1 MQILMT
7 ILPPRML
14 AISTISLLVVLA
26 TAPWSLAEMNIN
38 SHSSRMPL
46 LMPDDFESLKLAAWR
61 VEEGV
66 QDPNNPLLE
75 PEMPWD
81 SGGIMA
87 HGTVLHDPI
96 DGLWKAWQVST
107 PAEETFNDLEAKH
120 EEFRRL
126 TYLESKD
133 GVTWYRPKLPFVKWP
148 GFDETNI
155 IFDLDSGGTAVY
167 ASVLVDPTN
176 EAWPYEMFVLRTPVF
191 GPDPTHVGH
200 LPAPEEK
207 RATYRYQSKDGK
219 DWKLVEG
226 PIHPSRGGGADVSYV
241 YKLNDGG
248 YVSYFK
254 NYPPLKDGGRI
265 ITYDNNPRG
274 GLRSIARRTS
284 EDGTHWGDEKTVLER
299 DWRDPDFAQFL
310 ELTPVQVDGGFIGVL
325 TYYNSS
331 IQTMS
336 LQMAASRDGIH
347 WWRPDRRPT
356 LPNPPLGDYGSGM
369 IWQMHHPIIEGHKM
383 HVYYAGSE
391 GLHGEI
397 FDSRFEPRI
406 EVGGESVIGF
416 QTPTLPFNTAL
427 QRASWDFDR
436 LWALVPSAGGV
447 TLGEA
452 VTKQQTPG
460 GRKLAVNAF
469 VRKGGSLRVEL
480 LDSNNAPIP
489 GFEISDSE
497 PLEGDHRHR
506 VLKWKGGE
514 AAPANA
520 VKIRFVLHR
529 AFLYGFDWTD

>member
-1 MQILMT
+1 MT
-7 ILPPRML
+7 TIKTVSPRSGLALPG
-14 AISTISLLVVLA
+14 LLGLFLCFPAVLYGN
-26 TAPWSLAEMNIN
+26 E
-38 SHSSRMPL
+38 RMPL
-46 LMPDDFESLKLAAWR
+46 LMPDDFDSLKLVAWR

-75 PEMPWD
+75 PAMPWD
-81 SGGIMA
+81 AGGIMA

-107 PAEETFNDLEAKH
+107 PAEETFEGLNARH

-126 TYLESKD
+126 TYLESED
-133 GVTWYRPKLPFVKWP
+133 GVSWYRPKLPFVTWP
-148 GFDETNI
+148 GYDRTNI

-176 EAWPYEMFVLRTPVF
+176 ADWPYEMFVLRAPVY
-191 GPDPTHVGH
+191 GPDPEHVGH
-200 LPAPEEK
+200 LPAPVEK
-207 RATYRYQSKDGK
+207 RATYHYRSKDGK
-219 DWKLVEG
+219 DWELFEG

-241 YKLNDGG
+241 YRQADGS

-254 NYPPLKDGGRI
+254 SYPGLKEGDRI
-265 ITYDNNPRG
+265 VTYDNNPRG

-284 EDGTHWGDEKTVLER
+284 PDGSNWGNEVMVLER

-310 ELTPVQVDGGFIGVL
+310 ELTPVEVEGGYVGVV
-325 TYYNSS
+325 TYYNSA

-356 LPNPPLGDYGSGM
+356 LPNPPLGQYGSGM
-369 IWQMHHPIIEGHKM
+369 IWQMHHPIVQDGTM
-383 HVYYAGSE
+383 YVYYAGSE

-397 FDSRFEPRI
+397 FDTRFEPRI

-427 QRASWDFDR
+427 ARASWQFDR
-436 LWALVPSAGGV
+436 LWALVPSAGGA

-452 VTKQQTPG
+452 VTRAQEPA
-460 GRKLAVNAF
+460 GRRLAVNVF
-469 VRKGGSLRVEL
+469 VRNGGSLRAEL
-480 LDSNNAPIP
+480 LDDNGDAIP
-489 GFEISDSE
+489 GFTLADNAAIT
-497 PLEGDHRHR
+497 GDHRR
-506 VLKWKGGE
+506 AYLEWAGGRTAPE
-514 AAPANA
+514 ATTR
-520 VKIRFVLHR
+520 IRFVLHR
-529 AFLYGFDWTD
+529 SFLYGYNWQH